1 MQKVLFGLPT
11 LVCVT
16 KNKHDFVIQFYLHH
30 FGVEVFFPKGKMAVV
45 QSWPLPYMP
54 SWHALG

>member
-1 MQKVLFGLPT
+1 MEKVLFGLPT

-30 FGVEVFFPKGKMAVV
+30 FGVGAFLPKGKLAVV
-45 QSWPLPYMP
+45 QRWPHT
-54 SWHALG
+54 SI